1 MVDAPAAP
9 AAPVAPAADAAP
21 LAPAAGSPP
30 AVDGAAP
37 AAGAPAAPAADA
49 APAQT
54 DWRSTITD
62 PEHVEFAKRMASPAD
77 AIKSAVDLR
86 KLNSSMIRVPG
97 KDATA
102 EDRAKFNKAIG
113 VPESAEGYTF
123 DLGRE
128 ATEADKAIQVNLAK
142 VAFENGV
149 PATAMSALTKA
160 VAELA
165 GAQKAEENRVAVAA
179 RAANEAA
186 LRKEWGADYEANKTL
201 ATRAVQAF
209 GEVKSHPE
217 VIDFF
222 DKTMVNG
229 QKLGDHPIMVRM
241 LGNIGRRMG
250 EGEFIGAVGAD
261 QRQSLQSEWNK
272 ILADTP
278 PGSDGYRKPEVQKR
292 ITEIS
297 EALHGTEGV
306 VGSAGRS
313 A

>member
-1 MVDAPAAP
+1 MVDAPVAPVGGDPPAAPVAAAPAAVAPAAPAAGDPP
-9 AAPVAPAADAAP
+9 AAPVAPAAGD
-21 LAPAAGSPP
+21 PP
-30 AVDGAAP
+30 TA
-37 AAGAPAAPAADA
+37 
-49 APAQT
+49 
-54 DWRSTITD
+54 DWRASITD

-97 KDATA
+97 KDATP

-113 VPESAEGYTF
+113 VPETVEGYTF

-128 ATEADKAIQVNLAK
+128 ATEADKAIQGNLAK

-165 GAQKAEENRVAVAA
+165 GAQKAEENRVAVEA

-222 DKTMVNG
+222 DKTLVNG

-261 QRQSLQSEWNK
+261 QRQSLQSEWNQ
-272 ILADTP
+272 ILAATP
-278 PGSDGYRKPEVQKR
+278 PGTAGYAKPEVQKR
-292 ITEIS
+292 IAEIS
-297 EALHGTEGV
+297 EALHGNEPII
-306 VGSAGRS
+306 GSAGRS